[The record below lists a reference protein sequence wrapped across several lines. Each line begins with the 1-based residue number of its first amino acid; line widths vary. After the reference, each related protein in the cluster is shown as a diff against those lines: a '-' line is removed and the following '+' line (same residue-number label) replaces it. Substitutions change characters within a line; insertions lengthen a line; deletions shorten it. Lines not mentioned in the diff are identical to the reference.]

1 MANIKSNE
9 KRHIQDQKKRVQN
22 HSEKSKLKTLIKK
35 ALNTKKQEDLNE
47 AYSCIDSALS
57 KGVIKK
63 NKANRLKSRLTI
75 AFNKK

>member
-9 KRHIQDQKKRVQN
+9 KRHTQDQKKRVQN

-57 KGVIKK
+57 KGIIKK